1 MIPEKYFQWLLKF
14 QPLKFCEKK
23 ESYCLLIKIGSVK
36 QYDWWFSHD
45 KLTIRSSLCS
55 IAINRLH
62 SVYSL
67 NKICI
72 LLYHIW
78 SIFCQCSHF
87 ILTLKTSENQSFFW
101 YFQGVYIFLEK
112 PRVTKINHYRWS
124 FYFANEEGFSRNFHQ
139 ISFPGYKRFKRTFRT
154 KINLVS
160 WYIL

>member
-1 MIPEKYFQWLLKF
+1 MKKKNLIRLLV
-14 QPLKFCEKK
+14 
-23 ESYCLLIKIGSVK
+23 KIGRVK

-87 ILTLKTSENQSFFW
+87 ILTLKTSENQSFSGIFRA
-101 YFQGVYIFLEK
+101 YIFFWKNHVLQKLTTIVEAFILPK
-112 PRVTKINHYRWS
+112 KRVSLVIFTKYLFQVTRDLKEHL
-124 FYFANEEGFSRNFHQ
+124 GL
-139 ISFPGYKRFKRTFRT
+139 K
-154 KINLVS
+154 
-160 WYIL
+160 